1 MNSTPI
7 APFIKWAG
15 GKRQLLPQIS
25 AKLPETYNTYY
36 EPFVGGGA
44 VVFALCP
51 ACAVINDINPALVNL
66 YRQIKT
72 SPGSVIALT
81 DRLDEEAA
89 ADGKACYYAR
99 RDIFNDKM
107 KKKEFDGELAALFLY
122 LNKHCFNGLYRVNE
136 KGYFNV
142 PYNNSRARSCSPEN
156 ILAVSEYLQKVT
168 IMEGDFQDACRD
180 AARGDF
186 VFFDS
191 PYAPLNPSSFE
202 SYTKE
207 GFDVESHQRL
217 AGLFRELTERGCS
230 CMLTNHNT
238 DFINELYEGFRKEV
252 VVVKRN
258 INSDASKMGGG
269 GNYHNKLLGGAVAG
283 CRGSMSGCRKK
294 IWIKYCIPGRSLI
307 MKRKRNS
314 FIWET
319 ALCFCRKWNRKA
331 WI

>member
-122 LNKHCFNGLYRVNE
+122 LNKHCFNGLSRVNE

-258 INSDASKMGGG
+258 INSDASKRVGEEIIIT
-269 GNYHNKLLGGAVAG
+269 NY
-283 CRGSMSGCRKK
+283 
-294 IWIKYCIPGRSLI
+294 
-307 MKRKRNS
+307 
-314 FIWET
+314 
-319 ALCFCRKWNRKA
+319 
-331 WI
+331 